1 MHLFIKTVNLS
12 SKKMRVNFE
21 PEVSPQQ
28 KAVTPAIGITAF
40 VLHLLSWLQS
50 KPTPWLNQCQQRQIF
65 WMNMADH
72 VNTTIIRQI
81 TQRTLQFTLILTVVI
96 VINQDS
102 PTTPTVLNAEKSSYL
117 YLTHV
122 CVERK
127 T

>member
-1 MHLFIKTVNLS
+1 
-12 SKKMRVNFE
+12 
-21 PEVSPQQ
+21 
-28 KAVTPAIGITAF
+28 
-40 VLHLLSWLQS
+40 
-50 KPTPWLNQCQQRQIF
+50 
-65 WMNMADH
+65 MADH

-102 PTTPTVLNAEKSSYL
+102 PTTPTVLNAEKSSCL
-117 YLTHV
+117 HLTHV